1 MKVAIIEDE
10 QHTSRRLQNIVNNH
24 FPDFD
29 IIGTAES
36 VVEGIDVI
44 RIGRPQIVL
53 MDIHLKDGTGFD
65 LIERLFPI
73 DFKIIFITAF
83 EHFAIKAF
91 KFSAIDYVLKPF
103 DDTDITE
110 AIQRAVQQLRKESSD
125 LKIEALL
132 SNYKSE
138 QKELKK
144 IVLKTND
151 SIYVVR
157 VNEII
162 RLESDGAYTRF
173 FFTDGRNVLVSKNL
187 KEFDDLMSEYGFF
200 RIHQTHLINMEYV
213 VRYLKGDGGFVIMKD
228 GSKPPVST
236 RKKEALMDYLNRI

>member
-10 QHTSRRLQNIVNNH
+10 QHTSQRLQNIVNNH

-44 RIGRPQIVL
+44 RLGHPQIVL

-110 AIQRAVQQLRKESSD
+110 AIQRAVQQLNKESGD

-236 RKKEALMDYLNRI
+236 RKKEALMDYLNRL

>member
-1 MKVAIIEDE
+1 MKIAIIEDE

-36 VVEGIDVI
+36 VVEGINII
-44 RIGRPQIVL
+44 RHGHPQIVL

-110 AIQRAVQQLRKESSD
+110 AIQRAVQQLNKESGD

-187 KEFDDLMSEYGFF
+187 KEFDDLMREYGFF

-236 RKKEALMDYLNRI
+236 RKKEALMDYLNRL